1 MVGTDLCQQGELS
14 KLKGE
19 RGRGRRKE
27 KGGKR
32 RGKREGRNRRGKGR
46 DRKNH
51 ALFPNSSSLATSYQR
66 SGSGSQTERVTCH
79 GSMKPRAVLVMA
91 TPCNHHLGDACLE
104 EEEGEK
110 RKKEKKGGGGKFPII

>member
-32 RGKREGRNRRGKGR
+32 RGKREERNRRGKGR
-46 DRKNH
+46 NRNYD
-51 ALFPNSSSLATSYQR
+51 ALCPSSSLATSYQR
-66 SGSGSQTERVTCH
+66 SGSGPQTERVTCH

-104 EEEGEK
+104 EEEGEE
-110 RKKEKKGGGGKFPII
+110 RKKGKKGGGGKFPII